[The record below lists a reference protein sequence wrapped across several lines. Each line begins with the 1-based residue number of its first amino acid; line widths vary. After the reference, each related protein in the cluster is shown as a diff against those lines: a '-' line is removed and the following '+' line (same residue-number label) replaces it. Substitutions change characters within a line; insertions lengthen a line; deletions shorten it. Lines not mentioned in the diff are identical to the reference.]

1 MVSPIRPILHSHIIA
16 EYPHYDYWRA
26 DLAFG
31 VHTTP
36 EDTERQLALPELGNT
51 FPDDFERSS
60 TVSTTTDGSESSLFP
75 IPRYV
80 AGLVSYDSFRWVVF
94 GIYGPDTWC

>member
-1 MVSPIRPILHSHIIA
+1 MVSPIRPILHSHIMSSG
-16 EYPHYDYWRA
+16 ELLSYDYWRA

-36 EDTERQLALPELGNT
+36 EDIERQLALPELGNT

-60 TVSTTTDGSESSLFP
+60 TVSTTTDGSESSPLFA
-75 IPRYV
+75 Y
-80 AGLVSYDSFRWVVF
+80 L
-94 GIYGPDTWC
+94 T